1 MRSIFLFMFLS
12 TSHGFIPNFKKK
24 YTSKYRNKYRS
35 LPSELMEQGAFIQDI
50 WKYSDFLD
58 ELQKHHIEG
67 ATLIRTNN
75 ELTGLIVSDENTLH
89 RIQFIPQLTNNII
102 DMITQYN
109 IPFEFKENTNLNF
122 GGPLQYIGLY
132 FVISFVVSLLF
143 RNPNN
148 MNMMNP
154 MNMLKQ
160 KNEIDVSEVDTLF
173 EDVAG
178 CDEAKFELVEVVD
191 FLKKP
196 EKYEEAGAK
205 IPKGLLLEGPPG
217 TGKTLLAKAVAG
229 EAGVPFF
236 YASGSQFI
244 EMFVGVGASRV
255 RELFDKAEK
264 SSPCVIFIDEID
276 AIGRQRGAG
285 LAGGNDEREQTLNQ
299 ILTNMDGFIGSE
311 GIIVIA
317 ATNRADILDAALTRP
332 GRFDRKVQ
340 VGLPDQQGRKEILD
354 VHFANK
360 NVSSSVNMTQVSQLI
375 GGFSGADIANLANEA
390 AILSVRY
397 NESQITPTTLLNAFE
412 KITIGLPTQRETRSQ
427 HVLSMVAYH
436 EIGHALVASMFPDL
450 FVLQKVTIQS
460 NKNGAGGYTLFLP
473 KEPYD
478 SFPSKKY
485 LLANIMVALGGRL
498 AEKVFYKNETKN
510 NMWFQPIQDL
520 DITTGASNDLK
531 QANSIARTYVNLF
544 GNVGIYDGQDTS
556 TPFLGRELANGGS
569 KLSEYSKEEIDKQIE
584 QIVSFCY
591 DKVEQMFEVHE
602 DKLHHWSSELLKQ
615 KILNQSFFV

>member
-12 TSHGFIPNFKKK
+12 TTHGFIPNFKKK
-24 YTSKYRNKYRS
+24 YINKYINKYRS
-35 LPSELMEQGAFIQDI
+35 LPSELLEQGAFIQDI

-58 ELQKHHIEG
+58 ELQKQHIEG

-75 ELTGLIVSDENTLH
+75 ELTGLIVSELNTLH

-132 FVISFVVSLLF
+132 FVISFVVSFLF

-191 FLKKP
+191 FLKP

-360 NVSSSVNMTQVSQLI
+360 NCIIICKYDTS
-375 GGFSGADIANLANEA
+375 
-390 AILSVRY
+390 
-397 NESQITPTTLLNAFE
+397 
-412 KITIGLPTQRETRSQ
+412 ITINWWIFWCGYCQFSQ
-427 HVLSMVAYH
+427 
-436 EIGHALVASMFPDL
+436 
-450 FVLQKVTIQS
+450 
-460 NKNGAGGYTLFLP
+460 
-473 KEPYD
+473 
-478 SFPSKKY
+478 
-485 LLANIMVALGGRL
+485 
-498 AEKVFYKNETKN
+498 
-510 NMWFQPIQDL
+510 
-520 DITTGASNDLK
+520 
-531 QANSIARTYVNLF
+531 
-544 GNVGIYDGQDTS
+544 
-556 TPFLGRELANGGS
+556 
-569 KLSEYSKEEIDKQIE
+569 
-584 QIVSFCY
+584 
-591 DKVEQMFEVHE
+591 
-602 DKLHHWSSELLKQ
+602 
-615 KILNQSFFV
+615 

>member
-1 MRSIFLFMFLS
+1 MKSIFLFMFLS
-12 TSHGFIPNFKKK
+12 TTHGFIPNLQKK
-24 YTSKYRNKYRS
+24 YTSKYRS
-35 LPSELMEQGAFIQDI
+35 LPSELLEQGAFIQDI

-67 ATLIRTNN
+67 ATLIRSNN

-89 RIQFIPQLTNNII
+89 SIQFIPQLTNNII

-109 IPFEFKENTNLNF
+109 IPFEFKENTNLSF

-132 FVISFVVSLLF
+132 FLISFVVSLLF
-143 RNPNN
+143 RNPN

-160 KNEIDVSEVDTLF
+160 NNEIDVSEVDTLF

-191 FLKKP
+191 FLKNPK
-196 EKYEEAGAK
+196 KYEEAGAK

-397 NESQITPTTLLNAFE
+397 NESEITQTILLNAFE

-436 EIGHALVASMFPDL
+436 ETGHALVASMFPDL

-485 LLANIMVALGGRL
+485 LLGNIMVALGGRL
-498 AEKVFYKNETKN
+498 AEKVFYKNKTKN
-510 NMWFQPIQDL
+510 EVWFQPIQDL

-544 GNVGIYDGQDTS
+544 GNMGIYDGQDTS
-556 TPFLGRELANGGS
+556 APFLGRELANGGS

-591 DKVEQMFEVHE
+591 DKVDQMFEVHE
-602 DKLHHWSSELLKQ
+602 EKLHYWSGELLKQ
-615 KILNQSFFV
+615 KTLNQSFFI

>member
-1 MRSIFLFMFLS
+1 MFLS
-12 TSHGFIPNFKKK
+12 TTHGFIPNLQKK
-24 YTSKYRNKYRS
+24 YTSKYRS
-35 LPSELMEQGAFIQDI
+35 LPSELLEQGAFIQDI

-67 ATLIRTNN
+67 ATLIRSNN

-89 RIQFIPQLTNNII
+89 SIQFIPQLTNNII

-109 IPFEFKENTNLNF
+109 IPFEFKENTNLSF

-132 FVISFVVSLLF
+132 FLISFVVSLLF
-143 RNPNN
+143 RNPN

-160 KNEIDVSEVDTLF
+160 NNEIDVSEVDTLF

-191 FLKKP
+191 FLKNPK
-196 EKYEEAGAK
+196 KYEEAGAK

-397 NESQITPTTLLNAFE
+397 NESEITQTILLNAFE

-436 EIGHALVASMFPDL
+436 ETGHALVASMFPDL

-485 LLANIMVALGGRL
+485 LLGNIMVALGGRL
-498 AEKVFYKNETKN
+498 AEKVFYKNKTKN
-510 NMWFQPIQDL
+510 EVWFQPIQDL

-544 GNVGIYDGQDTS
+544 GNMGIYDGQDTS
-556 TPFLGRELANGGS
+556 APFLGRELANGGS

-591 DKVEQMFEVHE
+591 DKVDQMFEVHE
-602 DKLHHWSSELLKQ
+602 EKLHYWSGELLKQ
-615 KILNQSFFV
+615 KTLNQSFFI